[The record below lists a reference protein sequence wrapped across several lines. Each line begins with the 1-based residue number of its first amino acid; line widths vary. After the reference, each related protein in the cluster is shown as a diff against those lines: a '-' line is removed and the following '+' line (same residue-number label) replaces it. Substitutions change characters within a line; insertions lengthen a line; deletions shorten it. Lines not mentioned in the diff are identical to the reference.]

1 MTARQ
6 RPEALPAPAP
16 QATLRGVAGAGLGT
30 AAWVVA
36 AAVAV
41 TGVVW
46 VSGCGG
52 GGTTVVDT
60 AGGSTPS
67 PGSGGSSTAWTWN
80 LPSGF
85 PVPKVPEGNPMNAA
99 KVDLGRFLFYDKRL
113 SGNGTQSCASCHQ
126 QALAFTD
133 GLRVGLGST
142 GESHVRGPQPLANV
156 AYNATITWA
165 NPSLVTLEKQMEV
178 PFFGDAPVEMGV
190 NDGNKAAVLARVAAD
205 PMYPPKFAAAFP
217 GSAEGVSWVHVI
229 QAIAAFQRTL
239 ISGNSKYDQYTQGKA
254 TLSASEE
261 RGMRLFYGEK
271 AECFHCHG
279 SFNFNDQVVHA
290 ASRIVETP
298 FHNTGLYNVDGTGGF
313 PMGNQGLFEFTA
325 KATDRGLFRAQSLR
339 NVALTAP
346 YMHDGSIATLEDV
359 LDFYAAGGRN
369 ITSGP
374 HKGDGRLNPN
384 KSDLVA
390 RIDLNAQEKADLV
403 AFLKTL
409 TDHEFVTNPQHA
421 DPFPAQ

>member
-1 MTARQ
+1 MMARQ
-6 RPEALPAPAP
+6 RPDEALPVRSHRLA
-16 QATLRGVAGAGLGT
+16 QTWVAGAGLAGT
-30 AAWVVA
+30 ALMVA
-36 AAVAV
+36 IALV
-41 TGVVW
+41 T
-46 VSGCGG
+46 GCGG
-52 GGTTVVDT
+52 GGTSVVDT
-60 AGGSTPS
+60 ASGGTGSTGGTGPV
-67 PGSGGSSTAWTWN
+67 SGGAWTWA

-85 PVPKVPEGNPMNAA
+85 AVPKVPEGNPMNEA

-126 QALAFTD
+126 QSLAFTD
-133 GLRVGLGST
+133 GRGVGLGST
-142 GESHVRGPQPLANV
+142 GESHVRGAQPLANV

-190 NDGNKAAVLARVAAD
+190 NDGNKAAVLARVSAD
-205 PMYPPKFAAAFP
+205 ALYPPKFAAAFP
-217 GSAEGVSWVHVI
+217 GDPEGVSWVHVI

-239 ISGNSKYDQYTQGKA
+239 ISGNSPYDQYTQGKA

-261 RGMRLFYGEK
+261 RGMRLFFGEK

-290 ASRIVETP
+290 ASRVVEIP
-298 FHNTGLYNVDGTGGF
+298 FHSTGLYNLGGTGNF
-313 PMGNQGLFEFTA
+313 PSGNQGLFEFTA
-325 KATDRGLFRAQSLR
+325 KASDRGLFRAQSLR

-346 YMHDGSIATLEDV
+346 YMHDGSIATLEEV

-374 HKGDGRLNPN
+374 NAGDGRLHPN
-384 KSDLVA
+384 KSDLITL
-390 RIDLNAQEKADLV
+390 IDLNAQEKADIV
-403 AFLKTL
+403 SFLKTL
-409 TDHEFVTNPQHA
+409 TDHDFITNPKFA
-421 DPFPAQ
+421 DPFAAAK